1 MVARQAFCL
10 EHICR
15 HRSSLHPW
23 NAADDW
29 LDRETT
35 ARYHEAIDQ
44 RLSQLL
50 YGGDIATSWENGE
63 RAVALANLASGYLM
77 VALYQSGQ
85 QSEGLRTYRRL
96 RGHLVEELGMEPSRS
111 LQELEAAIL
120 EQNDGALARLTLL
133 PAGSR

>member
-85 QSEGLRTYRRL
+85 QSEGPADVPASARASRR
-96 RGHLVEELGMEPSRS
+96 RVR
-111 LQELEAAIL
+111 
-120 EQNDGALARLTLL
+120 DGAKPVTPRAR
-133 PAGSR
+133 GSDP